1 MKLRARLPFA
11 VSTLSLCCA
20 LFAAS
25 LQAADEDT
33 PILDELPALDEQAPI
48 DGPALDPHGVVA
60 LPAGNDD
67 NQPLPLDDIRI
78 FAQVLHQIRSAY
90 VEPIDDKTL
99 LENAIKG
106 MLAGI
111 DPHSSYLAGDDY
123 DELQETTT
131 GEFGGLGVEVGIE
144 NGFIKIIAPMDGS
157 PAERA
162 GVKAGDLIIKVDG
175 KPTGDVTLADTSEL
189 LRGPP
194 GSNIT
199 LTILRQGVSE
209 PFEITVTREIIKAR
223 SIRYRAL
230 EPGYGYIRISQF
242 SANTGNEVV
251 DALGKLHEE
260 QQPLKG
266 LVLDLRNNPG
276 GVLQAAAQ
284 VVDAF
289 LTEGLIVY
297 TQGRV
302 PGADLRFDANADDP
316 SRGVPL
322 VVLIDGGSASASEIV
337 AGALQDHHR
346 AIIIGTRSFGKG
358 SVQTVLPL
366 ASNRA
371 IKLTTALYYTPSGRS
386 IQARG
391 IEPDITV
398 HRGQVTRIPD
408 SLTTYRESDL
418 NRHIE
423 TRDQAEIE
431 ADEAVDTPE
440 VTPPATPRPAISAE
454 DVLVADYQLN
464 EALNVLKGLNIMQT
478 RR

>member
-1 MKLRARLPFA
+1 
-11 VSTLSLCCA
+11 
-20 LFAAS
+20 
-25 LQAADEDT
+25 
-33 PILDELPALDEQAPI
+33 
-48 DGPALDPHGVVA
+48 
-60 LPAGNDD
+60 
-67 NQPLPLDDIRI
+67 
-78 FAQVLHQIRSAY
+78 
-90 VEPIDDKTL
+90 
-99 LENAIKG
+99 
-106 MLAGI
+106 
-111 DPHSSYLAGDDY
+111 
-123 DELQETTT
+123 
-131 GEFGGLGVEVGIE
+131 
-144 NGFIKIIAPMDGS
+144 
-157 PAERA
+157 
-162 GVKAGDLIIKVDG
+162 
-175 KPTGDVTLADTSEL
+175 
-189 LRGPP
+189 
-194 GSNIT
+194 
-199 LTILRQGVSE
+199 
-209 PFEITVTREIIKAR
+209 
-223 SIRYRAL
+223 
-230 EPGYGYIRISQF
+230 
-242 SANTGNEVV
+242 
-251 DALGKLHEE
+251 
-260 QQPLKG
+260 
-266 LVLDLRNNPG
+266 
-276 GVLQAAAQ
+276 
-284 VVDAF
+284 
-289 LTEGLIVY
+289 
-297 TQGRV
+297 
-302 PGADLRFDANADDP
+302 
-316 SRGVPL
+316 GVPL

>member
-162 GVKAGDLIIKVDG
+162 GVKAGDLIIK
-175 KPTGDVTLADTSEL
+175 
-189 LRGPP
+189 
-194 GSNIT
+194 
-199 LTILRQGVSE
+199 
-209 PFEITVTREIIKAR
+209 
-223 SIRYRAL
+223 
-230 EPGYGYIRISQF
+230 
-242 SANTGNEVV
+242 
-251 DALGKLHEE
+251 
-260 QQPLKG
+260 
-266 LVLDLRNNPG
+266 
-276 GVLQAAAQ
+276 
-284 VVDAF
+284 
-289 LTEGLIVY
+289 
-297 TQGRV
+297 
-302 PGADLRFDANADDP
+302 
-316 SRGVPL
+316 
-322 VVLIDGGSASASEIV
+322 
-337 AGALQDHHR
+337 
-346 AIIIGTRSFGKG
+346 
-358 SVQTVLPL
+358 
-366 ASNRA
+366 
-371 IKLTTALYYTPSGRS
+371 
-386 IQARG
+386 
-391 IEPDITV
+391 
-398 HRGQVTRIPD
+398 
-408 SLTTYRESDL
+408 
-418 NRHIE
+418 
-423 TRDQAEIE
+423 
-431 ADEAVDTPE
+431 
-440 VTPPATPRPAISAE
+440 
-454 DVLVADYQLN
+454 
-464 EALNVLKGLNIMQT
+464 
-478 RR
+478 

>member
-199 LTILRQGVSE
+199 LTILRQGVPE

>member
-251 DALGKLHEE
+251 DALSKLHEE